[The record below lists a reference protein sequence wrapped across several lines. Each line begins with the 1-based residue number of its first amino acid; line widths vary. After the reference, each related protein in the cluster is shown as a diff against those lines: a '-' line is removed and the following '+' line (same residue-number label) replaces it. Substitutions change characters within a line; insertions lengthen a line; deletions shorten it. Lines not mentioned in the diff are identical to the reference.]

1 MADSKR
7 QYEARIQTLEK
18 ELGRHMWLNQELRQK
33 LDAQAGAQ
41 GRGKV
46 TGPFLSWRLGVSDLR
61 VWGCGSEAA
70 PFLTRSLS

>member
-33 LDAQAGAQ
+33 LGAQAGAQ
-41 GRGKV
+41 GRGKAA
-46 TGPFLSWRLGVSDLR
+46 GPFLRRRLLVSKLR

-70 PFLTRSLS
+70 RS